1 MNSGTLVKLRDI
13 VEAVDGSVMPR
24 SGQVYENYSVPS
36 YDDGAPEVLDGGE
49 IKSSKRPVDAG
60 DVLVCKINPRINRV
74 WKVQEK
80 RGLDQIASTEW
91 FALRC
96 SDRVEPDFLVQALRA
111 PSARRVIIESVSGAT
126 GSHTRARLVEV
137 LELKIP
143 LPPLA
148 EQKRIV
154 AKLDGLLGDVSLFE
168 QALRIGASGTG
179 DLRRSIIDSIM
190 RGVDAPRLRLDEV
203 CVMFADGDWIES
215 KDQSASGIRLVQTG
229 NVGDGQFKDR
239 RDKARWIDQATFDRL
254 KCTEISPGD
263 ILFSRLP
270 DPVGRACLLPNT
282 GDRMITAVDCTIA
295 RTKKDLML
303 PEFIVLYASSTDYY
317 SQVGSMITGTT
328 RDRISRKNL
337 GAVTVPVPGLA
348 QQRAIIA
355 QVAELDADC
364 ATLQANIER
373 RIAVAADLRQS
384 VLEAAFRGEL

>member
-1 MNSGTLVKLRDI
+1 MLTAESCVSSHL
-13 VEAVDGSVMPR
+13 AVVDPHADELDDRFAFYFLQTVRAQDLIGDQS
-24 SGQVYENYSVPS
+24 YPS
-36 YDDGAPEVLDGGE
+36 LNLTHIEGIEFS
-49 IKSSKRPVDAG
+49 I
-60 DVLVCKINPRINRV
+60 
-74 WKVQEK
+74 
-80 RGLDQIASTEW
+80 
-91 FALRC
+91 
-96 SDRVEPDFLVQALRA
+96 
-111 PSARRVIIESVSGAT
+111 PS
-126 GSHTRARLVEV
+126 
-137 LELKIP
+137 
-143 LPPLA
+143 LA

-154 AKLDGLLGDVSLFE
+154 AKLDGVSGEVSLLE
-168 QALRIGASGTG
+168 QALRIEASGTG

-203 CVMFADGDWIES
+203 FVMFADGDWIES

-239 RDKARWIDQATFDRL
+239 RDKVRWIDQATFDRL
-254 KCTEISPGD
+254 KCTEIFPGD

-270 DPVGRACLLPNT
+270 DPVGRACLLPDT

-364 ATLQANIER
+364 AALRANIER